1 MGAYF
6 LKEGVN
12 NEAGVI
18 SVKSSGSS
26 LSGVI
31 GLSFTMLTAL
41 LQKVIS
47 STIFGFLKEACKI
60 RSKIN

>member
-1 MGAYF
+1 MGAY
-6 LKEGVN
+6 LSKPGVN

-31 GLSFTMLTAL
+31 GLSFTMLTKL

>member
-1 MGAYF
+1 MGAY
-6 LKEGVN
+6 LSKPGVN

-18 SVKSSGSS
+18 TIKFSGSS

-31 GLSFTMLTAL
+31 NLLFSMRTAM

-47 STIFGFLKEACKI
+47 STIFGFLKEA
-60 RSKIN
+60 